1 MALSGCSPTT
11 GSEKIKQ
18 GINNLKTPSSLQ
30 LTLVVAIL
38 EIFLYTKQTLIP
50 SVTVQR
56 PLDITESFT
65 KIFNRSLSARAINDG
80 EQEKDGR
87 GRELVHE
94 TLLGC

>member
-1 MALSGCSPTT
+1 MALSGCSTTT

-50 SVTVQR
+50 SVQR
-56 PLDITESFT
+56 PLDIPESFT
-65 KIFNRSLSARAINDG
+65 KISNRSLSARAINDG

>member
-38 EIFLYTKQTLIP
+38 EIFLLYTKQTLIL
-50 SVTVQR
+50 SVQR

-65 KIFNRSLSARAINDG
+65 KILNRSLSACAINDG
-80 EQEKDGR
+80 
-87 GRELVHE
+87 
-94 TLLGC
+94 C